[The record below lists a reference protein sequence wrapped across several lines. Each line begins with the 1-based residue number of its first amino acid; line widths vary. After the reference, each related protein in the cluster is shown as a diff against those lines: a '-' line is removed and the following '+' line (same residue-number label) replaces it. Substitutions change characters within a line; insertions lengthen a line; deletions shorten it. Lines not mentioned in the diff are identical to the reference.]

1 MFRSRRRDRLKLL
14 HFDGSGLCL
23 MTKWLEAGRFAW
35 PPVSDGVIRLS
46 PAQMTLL
53 LGGMD
58 WRRLEENP
66 VKKPEIA
73 G

>member
-1 MFRSRRRDRLKLL
+1 VTQLKLPP
-14 HFDGSGLCL
+14 
-23 MTKWLEAGRFAW
+23 ENPGRFRKFFW
-35 PPVSDGVIRLS
+35 PPVTGGVIKLTS
-46 PAQMTLL
+46 AQMTLL

-66 VKKPEIA
+66 IKKPEMA

>member
-1 MFRSRRRDRLKLL
+1 MKLT
-14 HFDGSGLCL
+14 S
-23 MTKWLEAGRFAW
+23 
-35 PPVSDGVIRLS
+35 
-46 PAQMTLL
+46 AQMTLL

-66 VKKPEIA
+66 VKKPEIS